1 MYGGKH
7 RMNSEKWEPVIGLEI
22 HAQLKTV
29 TKLFSPD
36 SATFSAGENDHI
48 HPVSLGFPGVLP
60 VLNKQAVAF
69 ALRAA
74 RAFEGRI
81 QEQSV
86 FARKNY
92 FYPDLPKGYQI
103 SQYDKPYC
111 EGGFVRY
118 HFEGDIKEVR
128 LERIHMEEDA
138 GRSLHRG
145 SATLINFNRSGIP
158 LLEIV
163 TRPDLRDPAAAAAC
177 VRAIRRVLRYL
188 EICDGNLEEGSLRCD
203 CNISLRPRGAKVLGT
218 KVELKNLNSFRFIEK
233 ALQYERER
241 QARLLNAEK
250 PITQETRLYD
260 STKNQTFPMRSK
272 ETASDYRYFPD
283 PDLLPL
289 NVKDILSQMEPLPIL
304 PFQKFEKFKKDYGL
318 KDKQIEMLIE
328 DKALCEYFE
337 ELAKK
342 SGDPQAACHWMTG
355 EMQARLNEAG
365 QTIKD
370 TPISIKNLS
379 KLIGLV
385 SKEIISIKIAKEVFA
400 LMWETGQTPEHIIE
414 EKGFKQISDEKVLRE
429 IVKKILTAHP
439 KQVKDYR
446 EGRTKLFG
454 FFTGQAMKAT
464 KGQAH
469 PLKLSEILKEELE
482 E

>member
-1 MYGGKH
+1 MT
-7 RMNSEKWEPVIGLEI
+7 SEKWETVIGLEI
-22 HAQLKTV
+22 HAQLKTE

-36 SATFSAGENDHI
+36 SAVFSAGENDHI

-60 VLNKQAVAF
+60 VLNKQAVVF

-81 QEQSV
+81 QEHSV

-103 SQYDKPYC
+103 SQYDEPYC
-111 EGGFVRY
+111 EGGLVRY
-118 HFEGDIKEVR
+118 HFEGAVQEVR

-145 SATLINFNRSGIP
+145 SATLINFNRAGTP

-188 EICDGNLEEGSLRCD
+188 DICDGNLEEGSLRCD
-203 CNISLRPRGAKVLGT
+203 CNISLRLCGAKALGT

-250 PITQETRLYD
+250 PILQETRLYD
-260 STKNQTFPMRSK
+260 SVKNQTFPMRSK

-289 NVKDILSQMEPLPIL
+289 NVSDLSNQMESLPPL
-304 PFQKFEKFKKDYGL
+304 PFQKFEKFKQVYGL
-318 KDKQIEMLIE
+318 KDRQIEVLVE

-337 ELAKK
+337 ELAEH
-342 SGDPQAACHWMTG
+342 SGDPQSSCHWITG
-355 EMQARLNEAG
+355 EVQARLNETD
-365 QTIKD
+365 QTIEEV
-370 TPISIKNLS
+370 PISIEHFS
-379 KLIGLV
+379 KLIKLV
-385 SKEIISIKIAKEVFA
+385 STEVISIKIAKEVFA
-400 LMWETGQTPEHIIE
+400 SMWKTGETPERIIK
-414 EKGFKQISDEKVLRE
+414 EKGFKQISDEKELRS
-429 IVKKILTAHP
+429 IVKKTLGAYP
-439 KQVKDYR
+439 KQVADYR
-446 EGRTKLFG
+446 AGRTKLFG
-454 FFTGQAMKAT
+454 FFTGQVMKAT

-469 PLKLSEILKEELE
+469 PVKLSKILKEELE
-482 E
+482 T

>member
-1 MYGGKH
+1 MI
-7 RMNSEKWEPVIGLEI
+7 SEKWETVIGLEI
-22 HAQLKTV
+22 HAQLKTK

-36 SATFSAGENDHI
+36 SASFSAGENDHV

-60 VLNKQAVAF
+60 VLNKQAVLF

-74 RAFEGRI
+74 RAFEGQI
-81 QEQSV
+81 QEQSF

-111 EGGFVRY
+111 EGGCVRY
-118 HFEGDIKEVR
+118 HFDGNIHEVK

-145 SATLINFNRSGIP
+145 SATLINFNRSGTP

-163 TRPDLRDPAAAAAC
+163 TQPDLRDPAAAAAC

-188 EICDGNLEEGSLRCD
+188 DICDGNLEEGSLRCD
-203 CNISLRPRGAKVLGT
+203 CNISLRPWGAKTFGA

-233 ALQYERER
+233 ALQYEQER
-241 QARLLNAEK
+241 QARLLKEEK
-250 PITQETRLYD
+250 PIVQETRLYD
-260 STKNQTFPMRSK
+260 SAKNQTFSMRSK

-283 PDLLPL
+283 PDLLLLDVSHLL
-289 NVKDILSQMEPLPIL
+289 NQMEPLPPL

-318 KDKQIEMLIE
+318 KDRQIEILIE
-328 DKALCEYFE
+328 DKALCKYFE
-337 ELAKK
+337 ELAEN
-342 SGDPQAACHWMTG
+342 SGDPQASCHWVTG
-355 EMQARLNEAG
+355 EMQARLKEAH

-370 TPISIKNLS
+370 VPISVKDLS
-379 KLIGLV
+379 KLMELV

-400 LMWETGQTPEHIIE
+400 LMWETGQTPERIVE
-414 EKGFKQISDEKVLRE
+414 EKGLKQISDTKTLRE
-429 IVKKILTAHP
+429 IVRKILKSHP
-439 KQVKDYR
+439 KQVKDYQS
-446 EGRTKLFG
+446 GWIKLFG
-454 FFTGQAMKAT
+454 FFSGQVMKET

-469 PLKLSEILKEELE
+469 PRKLSEILKDELE
-482 E
+482 K